1 MNHFALLTDFCT
13 QMAQAVSLEQV
24 LDDAVRAIG
33 QDLQVSRAI
42 LLPVASG
49 KLATEPFYEYLQPN
63 CVSVRQLFRA
73 DGPLSRLILTGAKT
87 QSIPDVRYD
96 TRITLEAKAEY
107 TASQISSCLAVPAS
121 HGDELVAILYLN
133 QCGRPRLWSSQEIR
147 LVESM
152 MPPLAAAIHRVRLDT
167 KEQREQKHCQMQLQD
182 LVEQNAP
189 PIFAYDRT
197 GTIVLW
203 NKAAQKLYGWKKEE
217 ISGRTLYDKLDT
229 SEDLEHQQE
238 LVRQVFKGLVSPST
252 EWRNHCQDG
261 TYRYASTTDFPL
273 EDGNGK
279 VVLGICTT
287 TDITEQKHAEE
298 KAAQREQYL
307 TVLVEVQQKLLAYPL
322 EENCHTAILE
332 LIGEAS
338 GASRVYLFENYLDEQ
353 GRLCSRQSTEYRTPT
368 TGQSVFR
375 DLCYEEVL
383 PDEGE
388 TLAQGIVVSEVVTAL
403 PKPSRH
409 LLEPQGILAIL
420 YLPLIV
426 QGKFF
431 GFMGFDNCV
440 EAKCWEPTAIGFLRA
455 AAASISLAQERTWAE
470 KALRASE
477 EQYQDLFNRSPHI
490 YLSITPEG
498 VITNINQSGA
508 QYLKYSPEELVG
520 QSFWGFIDEQDR
532 HQVQEQMAKTLEKE
546 TAQKELEFRRVCKDG
561 SELWVRERTQLV
573 FGISAQSAEMGTTGE
588 EITLAK
594 RLEEEHKQAEEARK
608 SSEAILQTIFDN
620 ISDGIFIVDV
630 DPPSTTQES
639 SLRFVTVNASFARMF
654 CLLST
659 IVERYSPYELLSE
672 DAADKLW
679 AYCVYCLEEKS
690 SYSYE
695 ERMGDCTYLITLSPV
710 LEVNKRISRIIGSCL
725 DISQR
730 KEVERTLAQAR
741 DQAIEAS
748 RLKSE
753 FLATMSH
760 EIRTPMHGIL
770 GMTELLLDTP
780 LDAEQYEY
788 VDIVQLSA
796 SNLMYI
802 INDIL
807 DFSKIEAGQLV
818 LECFDFRLEDSVF
831 QAMRLV
837 ESVARSKKLSL
848 AIDIE
853 QGVPEI
859 VQGDPGRVRQVLLN
873 FLGNAVKFTEQG
885 SIQVRVSVNEDKS
898 ALYFEVVDTG
908 IGLAPNDQVRVF
920 QPFTQVDGSVTRKY
934 GGTGLGLAIC
944 KRLVDMMEG
953 EIGVESKEH
962 RGATFWFTLP
972 LKSPCIS

>member
-1 MNHFALLTDFCT
+1 MNHFALLTDFGT

-24 LDDAVRAIG
+24 LDNAVKTIG
-33 QDLQVSRAI
+33 QDLKVSRSI
-42 LLPVASG
+42 LLPVVSG
-49 KLATEPFYEYLQPN
+49 KLTTEPFHEYLQPN

-73 DGPLSRLILTGAKT
+73 DGPLSRLILAGAKT

-107 TASQISSCLAVPAS
+107 TASQISSCLALPAS
-121 HGDELVAILYLN
+121 YGDELVAILYLN

-147 LVESM
+147 LLESM
-152 MPPLAAAIHRVRLDT
+152 MSPLAAAIHRVRLET
-167 KEQREQKHCQMQLQD
+167 KEQREQQYCQMQLQD

-189 PIFAYDRT
+189 PIFAYDRD

-203 NKAAQKLYGWKKEE
+203 NKAAQKLYGRKKEE

-229 SEDLEHQQE
+229 SEDLEHQRD

-279 VVLGICTT
+279 VVLGVCTT
-287 TDITEQKHAEE
+287 TDITEQKHTEE
-298 KAAQREQYL
+298 KTAQREQYL
-307 TVLVEVQQKLLAYPL
+307 LTLVEVQHKLLAYPL
-322 EENCHTAILE
+322 EEDCYSVILE
-332 LIGEAS
+332 MIGKAS
-338 GASRVYLFENYLDEQ
+338 GASRVYLFENYRDEQ
-353 GRLCSRQSTEYRTPT
+353 GRLCSRQSAEYRTPT
-368 TGQSVFR
+368 MGQSIFR
-375 DLCYEEVL
+375 DLCYEEVF
-383 PDEGE
+383 PYQGE
-388 TLAQGIVVSEVVTAL
+388 TLAQGIVFSEIVTEL
-403 PKPSRH
+403 PEPSRH

-420 YLPLIV
+420 YLPLII

-431 GFMGFDNCV
+431 GFIGFDNCV
-440 EAKCWEPTAIGFLRA
+440 EAKRWEPSAIGFLRA
-455 AAASISLAQERTWAE
+455 AAASISLAQERTW
-470 KALRASE
+470 R
-477 EQYQDLFNRSPHI
+477 
-490 YLSITPEG
+490 
-498 VITNINQSGA
+498 
-508 QYLKYSPEELVG
+508 
-520 QSFWGFIDEQDR
+520 
-532 HQVQEQMAKTLEKE
+532 E
-546 TAQKELEFRRVCKDG
+546 TAQKELEFHRVCKDG
-561 SELWVRERTQLV
+561 SELWVRERLQL
-573 FGISAQSAEMGTTGE
+573 GAAEMGSTSE

-594 RLEEEHKQAEEARK
+594 RLKEEHQQAEEARK

-659 IVERYSPYELLSE
+659 IVERFSPYELLSE

-780 LDAEQYEY
+780 LDGEQYEY

-837 ESVARSKKLSL
+837 EPVARSKKLSL

-885 SIQVRVSVNEDKS
+885 SIQVRVSVDQDKS

-962 RGATFWFTLP
+962 RGSTFWFTLP

>member
-49 KLATEPFYEYLQPN
+49 KLATESFYEYLQPN

-73 DGPLSRLILTGAKT
+73 DGPLSRLILAGAKT

-152 MPPLAAAIHRVRLDT
+152 MPPLAAAIHRVRLDA
-167 KEQREQKHCQMQLQD
+167 KEQREQQYCQMQLQD
-182 LVEQNAP
+182 LIDQNAP
-189 PIFAYDRT
+189 PIFAYDRA

-217 ISGRTLYDKLDT
+217 ISGRTLYDKLNT
-229 SEDLEHQQE
+229 AEDLEHQQE
-238 LVRQVFKGLVSPST
+238 LVCQVFQGLVSPST

-287 TDITEQKHAEE
+287 TDITEQKHAGE

-307 TVLVEVQQKLLAYPL
+307 TALVEVQQKLLAYPL
-322 EENCHTAILE
+322 EENCHNAILE
-332 LIGEAS
+332 LIGKAS
-338 GASRVYLFENYLDEQ
+338 GASRVYLFENYRDEQ
-353 GRLCSRQSTEYRTPT
+353 GRLCSRQSAEYRTPT

-388 TLAQGIVVSEVVTAL
+388 TLAQGIVVSEIVTAL
-403 PKPSRH
+403 PKLSRY
-409 LLEPQGILAIL
+409 LLESQGILAIL
-420 YLPLIV
+420 YVPLIV

-455 AAASISLAQERTWAE
+455 AAASVSLAQERTWAE
-470 KALRASE
+470 KA
-477 EQYQDLFNRSPHI
+477 Q
-490 YLSITPEG
+490 PE
-498 VITNINQSGA
+498 
-508 QYLKYSPEELVG
+508 P
-520 QSFWGFIDEQDR
+520 
-532 HQVQEQMAKTLEKE
+532 
-546 TAQKELEFRRVCKDG
+546 EFRRVCKDG

-573 FGISAQSAEMGTTGE
+573 FGISAQSAEMGITSE

-594 RLEEEHKQAEEARK
+594 RLEEEHQQAEEARK

-898 ALYFEVVDTG
+898 ALHFEVVDTG

>member
-24 LDDAVRAIG
+24 LDDAVRTIG
-33 QDLQVSRAI
+33 KDLQVSRSI
-42 LLPVASG
+42 VLPVVLG
-49 KLATEPFYEYLQPN
+49 KLATETFHEYLQPN

-73 DGPLSRLILTGAKT
+73 DGPLSRLILAGAKT

-96 TRITLEAKAEY
+96 TRITLEARAEY

-121 HGDELVAILYLN
+121 YGDELVAILYLN
-133 QCGRPRLWSSQEIR
+133 QCGRPRLWSSQEIH

-152 MPPLAAAIHRVRLDT
+152 MSPLATAIHRVRLET
-167 KEQREQKHCQMQLQD
+167 KDQREQQHCQMQLQD

-189 PIFAYDRT
+189 PIFAYDRD
-197 GTIVLW
+197 GNIVLW
-203 NKAAQKLYGWKKEE
+203 NKAAQKLYGWQKEE
-217 ISGRTLYDKLDT
+217 ISGRTLYEKLNT

-238 LVRQVFKGLVSPST
+238 LVHQVFKGRVSPST

-279 VVLGICTT
+279 VVLGVCTT

-307 TVLVEVQQKLLAYPL
+307 AALVEVQQKLLAYPL
-322 EENCHTAILE
+322 EEDCYSAILE
-332 LIGEAS
+332 LIGKAS
-338 GASRVYLFENYLDEQ
+338 GASRVYLFENYRDEQ
-353 GRLCSRQSTEYRTPT
+353 GRLCSRQRAEYRTAT
-368 TGQSVFR
+368 TGPFISR
-375 DLCYEEVL
+375 DLCYEKVL
-383 PDEGE
+383 PYEGKN
-388 TLAQGIVVSEVVTAL
+388 LAQGIVFSELVTAL
-403 PKPSRH
+403 PEPSRH

-431 GFMGFDNCV
+431 GFIGFDNCV
-440 EAKCWEPTAIGFLRA
+440 EAKCWEPAEIGFLRA
-455 AAASISLAQERTWAE
+455 VAASVSLAQERTWVE
-470 KALRASE
+470 KA
-477 EQYQDLFNRSPHI
+477 Q
-490 YLSITPEG
+490 PE
-498 VITNINQSGA
+498 
-508 QYLKYSPEELVG
+508 P
-520 QSFWGFIDEQDR
+520 
-532 HQVQEQMAKTLEKE
+532 
-546 TAQKELEFRRVCKDG
+546 EFRRVCKDG
-561 SELWVRERTQLV
+561 SELWVRERAPLV
-573 FGISAQSAEMGTTGE
+573 FGISGE
-588 EITLAK
+588 EITLTK
-594 RLEEEHKQAEEARK
+594 RLEEENKQAEEARK

-780 LDAEQYEY
+780 LDVEQYEY

-848 AIDIE
+848 ALDIE

-885 SIQVRVSVNEDKS
+885 SIQVRVSVSEDKS

-908 IGLAPNDQVRVF
+908 IGLASNDQVRVF

-962 RGATFWFTLP
+962 RGSTFWFTLP
-972 LKSPCIS
+972 LKSHGIS

>member
-24 LDDAVRAIG
+24 LDDAVSTIG
-33 QDLQVSRAI
+33 QDLQVSRAV
-42 LLPVASG
+42 LLPVVSG
-49 KLATEPFYEYLQPN
+49 KLVAESLHEYLQPN
-63 CVSVRQLFRA
+63 YVSVRQLFRA
-73 DGPLSRLILTGAKT
+73 DGPLSRLILAGNKT
-87 QSIPDVRYD
+87 QSIPDIRYD

-133 QCGRPRLWSSQEIR
+133 QCGRPRLWSSQEIH

-152 MPPLAAAIHRVRLDT
+152 MSPLAAAIHRVRLEM
-167 KEQREQKHCQMQLQD
+167 KEQREQQHCQMQLKD

-189 PIFAYDRT
+189 PIFAYDRD

-203 NKAAQKLYGWKKEE
+203 NKAAQKLYGWQTEKV
-217 ISGRTLYDKLDT
+217 SGRTLYDKLDA
-229 SEDLEHQQE
+229 SEDLEHQRG
-238 LVRQVFKGLVSPST
+238 LVRQVFKGIVGPAT

-279 VVLGICTT
+279 VVLGVCTT
-287 TDITEQKHAEE
+287 TDITELKFKEE
-298 KAAQREQYL
+298 KAFQREQYL
-307 TVLVEVQQKLLAYPL
+307 EALVEMQQKLLAYPQ
-322 EENCHTAILE
+322 EEDYQNAILE
-332 LIGEAS
+332 VIGKVS
-338 GASRVYLFENYLDEQ
+338 GASRVYLFENYRDEQ
-353 GRLCSRQSTEYRTPT
+353 GRLCSRQSAEYRTVT
-368 TGQSVFR
+368 AGHSIFR
-375 DLCYEEVL
+375 DLCYEEVF
-383 PDEGE
+383 PCQGE
-388 TLAQGIVVSEVVTAL
+388 TLAQGIVFSEIVTEL
-403 PKPSRH
+403 PESSRQ
-409 LLEPQGILAIL
+409 LFESQGILAIL
-420 YLPLIV
+420 YLSLIV

-431 GFMGFDNCV
+431 GFIGFDNCV
-440 EAKCWEPTAIGFLRA
+440 EAKRWEPSEIGFLQA
-455 AAASISLAQERTWAE
+455 AAASVSLAQERTW
-470 KALRASE
+470 R
-477 EQYQDLFNRSPHI
+477 
-490 YLSITPEG
+490 
-498 VITNINQSGA
+498 
-508 QYLKYSPEELVG
+508 
-520 QSFWGFIDEQDR
+520 
-532 HQVQEQMAKTLEKE
+532 E
-546 TAQKELEFRRVCKDG
+546 TAREGLEFHRLCKDG
-561 SELWVRERTQLV
+561 SELWVRERPQLV
-573 FGISAQSAEMGTTGE
+573 FGLSAQSDEIVAGE
-588 EITLAK
+588 ELRLAR
-594 RLEEEHKQAEEARK
+594 RLQEEHKQAEEARK

-620 ISDGIFIVDV
+620 ITDGIFIVDV

-659 IVERYSPYELLSE
+659 IVERFSPYELLSE

-710 LEVNKRISRIIGSCL
+710 LELNKRISRIIGSCL

-780 LDAEQYEY
+780 LDVEQYEY

-807 DFSKIEAGQLV
+807 DFSKIEAGQLI
-818 LECFDFRLEDSVF
+818 LECFDFRLEDSVY

-837 ESVARSKKLSL
+837 ESVVRSKKLAL

-859 VQGDPGRVRQVLLN
+859 IQGDPGRVRQVLLN

-898 ALYFEVVDTG
+898 VLYFEVIDTG
-908 IGLAPNDQVRVF
+908 IGLAPNDQECVF

-944 KRLVDMMEG
+944 KRLVDMMGG

-962 RGATFWFTLP
+962 RGSTFWFTLP
-972 LKSPCIS
+972 LKSPYIS